1 VRLCRR
7 DGAERVCLITASVW
21 RGATNEV
28 VGYQGTIRDITER
41 KRAEAELRRHALYD
55 SLTQLPNRVFFM
67 ERLGRSLER
76 AAVEP
81 AYHFAVL
88 FLDLDR
94 FKVVNDSL
102 GHMAGDEMLEQ
113 VARRLEGAVR
123 PGDTVARLG
132 GDEFAV
138 LLYEIQERSDAT
150 TVAERIHQ
158 RLREPHSV
166 QGHEVFTTASVGIAL
181 SSAGY
186 DRPEEILRDADTAM
200 YRAKALGGVRHQ
212 MFDHTMHAEAMA
224 LLHLETDLRRAVE
237 REEFEVHYQ
246 PIVSLESGATIG
258 FEALARWRHPERG
271 LILPAEFIP
280 LAEET
285 GLIIPIGQWV
295 LAEACRSMSAWH
307 ARLRPPRPLMLSVNL
322 SSRQLMQPELVEMVQ
337 STVRESGLVGGLRLE
352 ITESAIMAHPDA
364 AETVFHRL
372 RAGGI
377 ELCIDDF
384 GTGYSSLSHLHRFP
398 VSLLKIDQSFVQRLG
413 QDDYNLEIVRAIVSL
428 AANLGIEAIAEGV
441 ETQLQRERLL
451 SLGSRLAQ
459 GYLFSLPLPAPAAEA
474 RLDGELRVNAW

>member
-1 VRLCRR
+1 
-7 DGAERVCLITASVW
+7 
-21 RGATNEV
+21 
-28 VGYQGTIRDITER
+28 
-41 KRAEAELRRHALYD
+41 
-55 SLTQLPNRVFFM
+55 
-67 ERLGRSLER
+67 
-76 AAVEP
+76 
-81 AYHFAVL
+81 
-88 FLDLDR
+88 
-94 FKVVNDSL
+94 
-102 GHMAGDEMLEQ
+102 
-113 VARRLEGAVR
+113 
-123 PGDTVARLG
+123 
-132 GDEFAV
+132 
-138 LLYEIQERSDAT
+138 
-150 TVAERIHQ
+150 
-158 RLREPHSV
+158 
-166 QGHEVFTTASVGIAL
+166 
-181 SSAGY
+181 
-186 DRPEEILRDADTAM
+186 M

-285 GLIIPIGQWV
+285 GLIVPIGRWV
-295 LAEACRSMSAWH
+295 LAEACRSMAAWH
-307 ARLRPPRPLMLSVNL
+307 TRLRPPRPLMLSVNL
-322 SSRQLMQPELVEMVQ
+322 SARQLTQPELVEMVE

-364 AETVFHRL
+364 AEAVFHRL

-398 VSLLKIDQSFVQRLG
+398 VSLLKIDQSFVHRLG
-413 QDDYNLEIVRAIVSL
+413 QDDYNLEIVRAIVGL

-441 ETQLQRERLL
+441 ETQLQRDRLL

-459 GYLFSLPLPAPAAEA
+459 GYLFSVPLPGPAAEA